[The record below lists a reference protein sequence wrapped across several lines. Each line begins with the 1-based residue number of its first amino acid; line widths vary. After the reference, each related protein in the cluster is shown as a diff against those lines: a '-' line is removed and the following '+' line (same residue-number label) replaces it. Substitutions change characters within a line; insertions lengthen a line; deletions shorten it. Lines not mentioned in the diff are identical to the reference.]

1 MDYLLNLHPLPQGKD
16 PADFLTEQGAVLR
29 ARGFFDFD
37 KDGQAERWVSLR
49 HRPLEKLELWI
60 LAPEKEGIKGLFGG
74 NLETD
79 APQLS
84 YLDDTSVPP
93 VVLLGGGE
101 PFMLLRDPDTAEPY
115 LYYPDLPQFYPNRF
129 QLAVEDLGLRLLS
142 GEKPETILDGLL
154 ALPSGSSL
162 PCRIS
167 WTCDMYYYYL
177 GLAYELAGDKI
188 EATAMYKL
196 LWDNYSKSPFTTL
209 ARLKLEP
216 SLATPTPAPTETP
229 TVTPTPP
236 PAPTIAQTPTSALLL
251 TPTGGPTPTP
261 SITPTFEPFISPTPY
276 P

>member
-1 MDYLLNLHPLPQGKD
+1 MDYLLNQHPLPPGTD
-16 PADFLTEQGAVLR
+16 PVKFLTDQGAVLR

-37 KDGQAERWVSLR
+37 KDGQAERWITLR

-60 LAPEKEGIKGLFGG
+60 IAPAKEGIKGLFAG

-84 YLDDTSVPP
+84 YLDDTNVPP
-93 VVLLGGGE
+93 VVLLGGGK

-115 LYYPDLPQFYPNRF
+115 LYYPELPQFYPNRF
-129 QLAVEDLGLRLLS
+129 QLAVEDLGMRLLS
-142 GEKPETILDGLL
+142 GENPETILAGLL

-162 PCRIS
+162 PCRVS

-177 GLAYELAGDKI
+177 GLAYELAGNKI
-188 EATAMYKL
+188 EAAATYKL

-209 ARLKLEP
+209 ARLKLVP

-236 PAPTIAQTPTSALLL
+236 PTPTFPA
-251 TPTGGPTPTP
+251 TPTTVLLPTPTAGP
-261 SITPTFEPFISPTPY
+261 SPTPTLTFTPFPTNTPY